1 MRYALFA
8 LILLAL
14 LAGCAAEQPA
24 PLPTAAGLEPTAEA
38 AVATA
43 ITPAAPAAGE
53 ATPLPPLNITVPP
66 PGVIVTAVVTAEP
79 PDGPGFDTSARF
91 ESLIFQQTG
100 GLNNLDLL
108 IEIAADGSVR
118 RDGAAVSVAPETV
131 AAIDQKLKEVDFFNI
146 QGQFTTVGG
155 PSSDQYRYRL
165 SVQQDGA
172 GRSINAQDGYT
183 PPILLELFTMIAALG
198 ESTP

>member
-1 MRYALFA
+1 MRYALLA
-8 LILLAL
+8 LMLLAL

-24 PLPTAAGLEPTAEA
+24 PLPTAAGLEPTADTA
-38 AVATA
+38 ATTA
-43 ITPAAPAAGE
+43 PDAAAAGGE

-66 PGVIVTAVVTAEP
+66 PGVIVTAAATAEP

-100 GLNNLDLL
+100 GPDNLDLL

-118 RDGAAVSVAPETV
+118 RDGAAVSVAPEAI
-131 AAIDQKLKEVDFFNI
+131 AAVDQKLKEVDFFNI
-146 QGQFTTVGG
+146 QGQFTTAGG
-155 PSSDQYRYRL
+155 PGSDQYRYRL

-183 PPILLELFTMIAALG
+183 PPMLLELFGMIAALG
-198 ESTP
+198 DPAS